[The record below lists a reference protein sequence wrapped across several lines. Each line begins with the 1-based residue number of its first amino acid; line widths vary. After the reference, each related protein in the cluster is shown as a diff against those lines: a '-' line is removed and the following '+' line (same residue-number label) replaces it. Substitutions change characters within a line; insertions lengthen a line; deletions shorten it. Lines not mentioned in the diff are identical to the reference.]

1 MHNRSLQS
9 IAGVRA
15 VLHSLALPPA
25 APIEILDIGAN
36 PIDGDPPYLPLLAA
50 GLARVTGFEPQH
62 EALQRLQQQAGPHE
76 RYLPYALGDGGTH
89 ELVICTASGFS
100 SILEPDPAQLELLVD
115 FPRLA
120 QVIDRR
126 TVATQRLDDL
136 SDIERV
142 DFVKIDVQGAESVI
156 IEHGRRAL
164 ADVLA
169 VQIEVN
175 YHRLYV
181 GQPTAGQV
189 DAQLRGLG
197 LVPHRVVAT
206 KTWPL
211 APTPWSD
218 PDQEEAHHLVE
229 ADLLYVRDP
238 AHLADLHD
246 AQLLA
251 LARCAGLAYGS
262 FGLARSCLAELLA
275 RGSVMLEE

>member
-1 MHNRSLQS
+1 MHTRAPQS
-9 IAGVRA
+9 IADVRTL
-15 VLHSLALPPA
+15 LHSKAALPA
-25 APIEILDIGAN
+25 EPIEILDIGAN
-36 PIDGDPPYLPLLAA
+36 PIDGDPPYLPLLQA
-50 GLARVTGFEPQH
+50 GLARVTGFEPQPR
-62 EALQRLQQQAGPHE
+62 ALERLQQQAGPDE
-76 RYLPYALGDGGTH
+76 RYLPYALGDGGVH
-89 ELVICTASGFS
+89 ELVVCASSGFS
-100 SILEPDPAQLELLVD
+100 SILEPDTAQLELLVD
-115 FPRLA
+115 FARLA
-120 QVIDRR
+120 QVVSRT

-136 SDIERV
+136 CDIGRV
-142 DFVKIDVQGAESVI
+142 DFVKIDVQGAEAMI

-181 GQPTAGQV
+181 GQPTAGQI
-189 DAQLRGLG
+189 DAQLRDLG

-211 APTPWSD
+211 APTPWAD

-238 AHLADLHD
+238 AQLPGLRD

-251 LARCAGLAYGS
+251 LARCAGLAYDS
-262 FGLARSCLAELLA
+262 LGLARSCLAELLS
-275 RGSVMLEE
+275 RGSVMLEG